1 MNYSFSYLID
11 HVLFAKL
18 KLSRVMSFIS
28 LIRLKIT
35 SLLSP
40 PVFSIR
46 EFKRSI
52 DITLSKI
59 GTALGT
65 AQYQTFHR

>member
-1 MNYSFSYLID
+1 MNYSFSYFID
-11 HVLFAKL
+11 HFLFARL

-28 LIRLKIT
+28 LTLLRIT

-52 DITLSKI
+52 DTTPSKI

-65 AQYQTFHR
+65 AQVS

>member
-1 MNYSFSYLID
+1 
-11 HVLFAKL
+11 
-18 KLSRVMSFIS
+18 MSFIS

-65 AQYQTFHR
+65 AQVSDLS

>member
-1 MNYSFSYLID
+1 MNYSFSYFID

-18 KLSRVMSFIS
+18 KLSRFMSFIS
-28 LIRLKIT
+28 LTLFKIT
-35 SLLSP
+35 SLLSQ

-46 EFKRSI
+46 EFKRSM

-65 AQYQTFHR
+65 AQVSDLS